1 VLSFELKT
9 AVGSFSRAMNV
20 TLGPEVQEF
29 TIIQHLD
36 KVLSR
41 RKIINLEKSSF
52 LHAEVRFLGRIL
64 SSNGAATDPEKV
76 KAIQE
81 FPVPKTA
88 KHLRA
93 ILGLCGY
100 YRRFSDR
107 YSDSVVPLT
116 RLLRKGARW
125 Q

>member
-1 VLSFELKT
+1 VLPFELKT

-29 TIIQHLD
+29 TVIQHLD

-76 KAIQE
+76 KAI
-81 FPVPKTA
+81 
-88 KHLRA
+88 
-93 ILGLCGY
+93 
-100 YRRFSDR
+100 
-107 YSDSVVPLT
+107 
-116 RLLRKGARW
+116 
-125 Q
+125 